1 VRPYLS
7 LFRRNRDFRRV
18 YLASLVSLG
27 GDWFALI
34 PLLTV
39 LARETGGGLWGGLVL
54 AADTALFA
62 LASPYAGVVA
72 DRLDR
77 RRLMVVSDLASA
89 ALVLL
94 LLLVD
99 AGRPWVAVVAV
110 GGIALAKAFAAPAS
124 SAALPNL
131 VDPDDLP
138 VANVLVGASW
148 GTMLAV
154 GAAAGG
160 LFAGLIGERAC
171 FVVDAASF
179 LVSAWLIARAAR
191 PFQQPREAPDHGV
204 RAVPSLWRDLR
215 ETATYVHRD
224 HHVLAL
230 LTCKSG
236 VALGNG
242 PLVLFPILAVGV
254 FGVGAVGT
262 GLFYAARGVGALVGP
277 VLLMRFANDDAA
289 RLLLQAYTMAGFGVA
304 YVAFGAAPGFALAV
318 LLVAVAHL
326 GGGANWTLSSYGLQ
340 VAVPDR
346 LRGRVFSVDL
356 TLATLGV
363 TLSQLLAGVLS
374 DVVPVRPL
382 ASGFGA
388 VTLAYAGV
396 WAWATRRVRH
406 AVRAQPRP

>member
-1 VRPYLS
+1 MSPYLS
-7 LFRRNRDFRRV
+7 LLRRNRDFRRV
-18 YLASLVSLG
+18 YIATLVSLG
-27 GDWFALI
+27 GDWFALV
-34 PLLTV
+34 PLITL
-39 LARETGGGLWGGLVL
+39 LARETGTGLWGGLVL
-54 AADTALFA
+54 AADTAVFA
-62 LASPYAGVVA
+62 LAAPYAGVVA

-77 RRLMVVSDLASA
+77 RRLMVVSDLVSA
-89 ALVLL
+89 VLVLL

-99 AGRPWVAVVAV
+99 AGTLWVAVVAV
-110 GGIALAKAFAAPAS
+110 GGIALAKAFATPAS

-160 LFAGLIGERAC
+160 VLADLIGERAC

-179 LVSAWLIARAAR
+179 LVSAWLIAAVRR
-191 PFQQPREAPDHGV
+191 PFQQPRETVHEL
-204 RAVPSLWRDLR
+204 PSLWGDLR
-215 ETATYVHRD
+215 ETAAYVRRD
-224 HHVLAL
+224 RHVLAL

-242 PLVLFPILAVGV
+242 PLVLFPLLAVGV
-254 FGVGAVGT
+254 FGVGAFGT
-262 GLFYAARGVGALVGP
+262 GLFYAARGVGALLGP
-277 VLLMRFANDDAA
+277 MLLRRFATDDAA
-289 RLLLQAYTMAGFGVA
+289 RLAVQAYTMALFGIA
-304 YVAFGAAPGFALAV
+304 YVGFGAAPGFTVAV

-374 DVVPVRPL
+374 DAVPVRPL
-382 ASGFGA
+382 ASAFGA
-388 VTLAYAGV
+388 VTLVYAAV
-396 WAWATRRVRH
+396 WAWATRGVRH
-406 AVRAQPRP
+406 AVRAHPPSVDQP